1 MRIDGDRLVW
11 PDGVLTRLNDTVL
24 RFDASLFPDPGEAVI
39 PETIALPVHAYLF
52 QRPGMAPVL
61 IDTGE
66 GGADG
71 GGVARALERI
81 GVTRGDIETVVFT
94 HLHGDHRGGYLA
106 GGYHAARVCL
116 SDAEAAYWS
125 GQDHPA
131 NQVLA
136 MAAGRAQTMQDGDEV
151 VPGLR
156 VWALP
161 GHTPGH
167 IGLVI
172 DDQIAVVGDLLH
184 RADLQLAD
192 PDLATLYDVDPA
204 LATLTRRAALAEI
217 SARAMVLC
225 GGHIRMPGQEDTPDG
240 APFLRL
246 SAAGRGW
253 QARPA

>member
-1 MRIDGDRLVW
+1 MHVDGDRLVW
-11 PDGVLTRLNDTVL
+11 PEGVLTRLNDTVL
-24 RFDASLFPDPGEAVI
+24 RFDASLFPDPRGAAI
-39 PETIALPVHAYLF
+39 PASITLPVHAFLL
-52 QRPGMAPVL
+52 QRPDKAPVL

-81 GVTRGDIETVVFT
+81 GVARGDIETVVFT

-106 GGYHAARVCL
+106 GGYGTARVCL
-116 SDAEAAYWS
+116 SQAEAAYWS

-136 MAAGRAQTMQDGDEV
+136 VAGGRAQTLHDGDEV
-151 VPGLR
+151 VPGMR

-192 PDLATLYDVDPA
+192 PDLATLYDVDPV

-217 SARAMVLC
+217 STRAMVLC
-225 GGHIRMPGQEDTPDG
+225 GGHIRMPGQEDNADG
-240 APFLRL
+240 VPFLRL
-246 SAAGRGW
+246 SVASRGW
-253 QARPA
+253 QARPV

>member
-1 MRIDGDRLVW
+1 MQVDGDRLVW
-11 PDGVLTRLNDTVL
+11 PEGTLTRLNDTVL
-24 RFDASLFPDPGEAVI
+24 HFDASLFPDPRGVAI
-39 PETIALPVHAYLF
+39 PANVTLPVHAFLL
-52 QRPGMAPVL
+52 QRPDKAPVL

-66 GGADG
+66 GGPDG

-81 GVTRGDIETVVFT
+81 GVARRDIETVVFT

-106 GGYHAARVCL
+106 GGYASARVCL
-116 SDAEAAYWS
+116 SQAEATYWS
-125 GQDHPA
+125 AQDHPA

-136 MAAGRAQTMQDGDEV
+136 LAGDRAQTLHDGDEV
-151 VPGLR
+151 VPGMR

-172 DDQIAVVGDLLH
+172 DDRIAVVGDLLH

-192 PDLATLYDVDPA
+192 PDLSTRYDVDPA
-204 LATLTRRAALAEI
+204 LATLTRRAALGEI
-217 SARAMVLC
+217 STREMVLC
-225 GGHIRMPGQEDTPDG
+225 GGHIRMPGQEDIPDG

-253 QARPA
+253 QARSV